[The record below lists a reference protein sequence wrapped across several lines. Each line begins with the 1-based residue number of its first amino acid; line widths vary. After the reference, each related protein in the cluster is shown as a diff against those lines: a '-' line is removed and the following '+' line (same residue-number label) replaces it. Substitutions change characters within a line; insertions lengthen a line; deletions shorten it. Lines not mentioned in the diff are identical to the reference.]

1 MTKGVLRTYIA
12 VCLALTALLIYYCVR
27 YRVIMEPA
35 LPETGQELLQVKGTD
50 NQKGT
55 TIRNDSWSGMLH
67 LDGITGKYCHLI
79 FYTIHLNVEVY
90 HGAECIYSMG
100 PSSRKAIS
108 KTPGCV
114 WNDVLLTE
122 DLNGEDIRV
131 KLTPVYPDLSFGVP
145 DFYLGEKGEIVK
157 QYLRK
162 ELGTVIV
169 SLMLIIVGCT
179 MMIYVFYNRKN
190 SEVDKDLALLGWLAV
205 LVGMWRASD
214 TALMKMPFNG
224 LPVFSLIPFIAMMLC
239 VVPFVLFMMNLYTTR
254 EFKIWYVPCWI
265 SLGVTGLGLFLQ
277 FFSLADF
284 RQILILIQAS
294 ILIAIVVILYMAA
307 RELKRSGWNA
317 KLRSNLLGM
326 TLVTLGV
333 LIDLASYYLT
343 DGKKI
348 TPFVIVGFLLYS
360 IALGI
365 SVFRE
370 SGKLIDA
377 GRGAQNME
385 NRAYHDKLTGLY
397 NRAAFIVDTDPYA
410 VRPDNYSVVVLDL
423 NNLKY
428 CNDHLG
434 HEMGDKYIKDSA
446 EIIKNTFGVI
456 GDCYRM
462 GGDEFYCLIPEGGM
476 AACAERQKMMEATI
490 EEYNKVSK
498 DIQIGIACGY
508 ARYDNRI
515 DYDLNATAKR
525 ADQLMYQN
533 KEKMKNHRV

>member
-67 LDGITGKYCHLI
+67 VDGITGKYCHLI

-190 SEVDKDLALLGWLAV
+190 SEVDKDLALLGWLAA
-205 LVGMWRASD
+205 LVGIWRASD
-214 TALMKMPFNG
+214 TALMKMPVNG

-239 VVPFVLFMMNLYTTR
+239 VVPFVTFMMNLYSTR

-265 SLGVTGLGLFLQ
+265 SLGITGLGLFLQ

-294 ILIAIVVILYMAA
+294 ILIAIVVILCMAVH
-307 RELKRSGWNA
+307 ELKRSGWNA

-333 LIDLASYYLT
+333 AIDLVSYYLT

-377 GRGAQNME
+377 GRGAQSME
-385 NRAYHDKLTGLY
+385 NLAYHDKLTGLY

-410 VRPDNYSVVVLDL
+410 VRPENYSVVVLDL

-490 EEYNKVSK
+490 EEYNKASK
-498 DIQIGIACGY
+498 DIQIGIACGF

>member
-12 VCLALTALLIYYCVR
+12 VCLALAALLIYYCVR
-27 YRVIMEPA
+27 YRVVVESA
-35 LPETGQELLQVKGTD
+35 LPKTGQELLQVKGTD
-50 NQKGT
+50 NQKDI
-55 TIRNDSWSGMLH
+55 TIRNDSWSGILH
-67 LDGITGKYCHLI
+67 VEGITGKYCHLI

-90 HGAECIYSMG
+90 HGAECIYSMN
-100 PSSRKAIS
+100 PSSKKAFS

-131 KLTPVYPDLSFGVP
+131 KLTPVYRDLSFGVP
-145 DFYLGEKGEIVK
+145 DFYFGEKGEIVK
-157 QYLRK
+157 QYLHK
-162 ELGTVIV
+162 ELWVVIA
-169 SLMLIIVGCT
+169 SLLLILTGCT
-179 MMIYVFYNRKN
+179 MMAYVFYNRKN
-190 SEVDKDLALLGWLAV
+190 SEVDKDLVLLGWLAT
-205 LVGMWRASD
+205 LVGIWRASD
-214 TALMKMPFNG
+214 TSLMKMPFTG
-224 LPVFSLIPFIAMMLC
+224 FPVFSLIPFIAMMLS
-239 VVPFVLFMMNLYTTR
+239 VVPLVLFMMNLYTTR

-265 SLGVTGLGLFLQ
+265 SLGVMGLGLFLQ

-284 RQILILIQAS
+284 RQILILIQAA
-294 ILIAIVVILYMAA
+294 ILIAICMILYMAV
-307 RELKRSGWNA
+307 RELIRSGWNA
-317 KLRSNLLGM
+317 KLRSNLLGL
-326 TLVTLGV
+326 TVVTLGV
-333 LIDLASYYLT
+333 FIDLASYYLT
-343 DGKKI
+343 NGRKI

-377 GRGAQNME
+377 GRGAQKME

-410 VRPDNYSVVVLDL
+410 VKPENYSVVVLDL

-434 HEMGDKYIKDSA
+434 HEMGDKYIRDSA

-462 GGDEFYCLIPEGGM
+462 GGDEFYCLIPEGGT
-476 AACAERQKMMEATI
+476 AACAERKKMMEATI
-490 EEYNKVSK
+490 EEYNQTSE
-498 DIQIGIACGY
+498 DIQIGIACGF
-508 ARYDNRI
+508 ARYDSRI